1 MGGFF
6 AGTLYTLHT
15 GLGNCSSSS
24 TTGVLDAKVESLA
37 QQRLKEL
44 QDSLP
49 DCKELPAHKKEQTDL
64 NTSTSG
70 LKFPTT
76 TSNYAVGMARTSKTD
91 FVRLIDTGVP
101 VDLPKENDADVLV
114 LYGKD
119 TALPKTYNEEKEH
132 ATTSSIPAL
141 ETEQAL
147 EGCEFLNIVLTDHS
161 KQRNQC
167 IAIVPQYESYHVQ
180 KWMRQTQQEGE
191 HGVDHNAPLV
201 PVSRGVQTNGREKFK
216 PPLTKDIQQN
226 WELLS
231 KYFQSYHASLEELKP
246 LVEKVATPKKTVTV
260 MVCNFGQSMLL
271 MNFVCAARSRNL
283 DTSSIL
289 VFATDLETK
298 ALAESLGLTAFY
310 DERNF
315 GEMPSEAAGHYGD
328 RKFTAMMM
336 AKVICV
342 QMVSALQYN
351 VLFQDVDIVWYRD
364 PIEFFETT
372 HQHFDILFQDDGG
385 HTVRYAPYS
394 ANSGFYYVR
403 YNARTEYFFSSLLL
417 AGDLILKTDSHQQ
430 ALIALLSEH
439 VSLYGLRAKVF
450 SRDEEEFP
458 GGYQYHQHSGAYM
471 RKLFAGDV
479 HPFIF
484 HMSWTLNKDNKL
496 LFFRQMGEWYV
507 QEQCIHKKV
516 EEISLIGEEDQH
528 GDGASHS
535 LAAIP
540 TCCSAEPLLS
550 CHYRDKPS
558 KIPCKDSPP
567 IDKGR
572 PSFW

>member
-1 MGGFF
+1 MFDVSSVSLLFF
-6 AGTLYTLHT
+6 KWILKNTSETCLFSIGWLI
-15 GLGNCSSSS
+15 
-24 TTGVLDAKVESLA
+24 TT
-37 QQRLKEL
+37 EL

-310 DERNF
+310 DERVRCMRFLYLIGMSCFLSLSLTHTQIHTHKSTHTNF
-315 GEMPSEAAGHYGD
+315 
-328 RKFTAMMM
+328 F
-336 AKVICV
+336 
-342 QMVSALQYN
+342 
-351 VLFQDVDIVWYRD
+351 
-364 PIEFFETT
+364 
-372 HQHFDILFQDDGG
+372 
-385 HTVRYAPYS
+385 
-394 ANSGFYYVR
+394 
-403 YNARTEYFFSSLLL
+403 FFSSSSSMP
-417 AGDLILKTDSHQQ
+417 A
-430 ALIALLSEH
+430 
-439 VSLYGLRAKVF
+439 
-450 SRDEEEFP
+450 
-458 GGYQYHQHSGAYM
+458 
-471 RKLFAGDV
+471 
-479 HPFIF
+479 
-484 HMSWTLNKDNKL
+484 
-496 LFFRQMGEWYV
+496 
-507 QEQCIHKKV
+507 
-516 EEISLIGEEDQH
+516 
-528 GDGASHS
+528 
-535 LAAIP
+535 
-540 TCCSAEPLLS
+540 
-550 CHYRDKPS
+550 
-558 KIPCKDSPP
+558 
-567 IDKGR
+567 
-572 PSFW
+572 